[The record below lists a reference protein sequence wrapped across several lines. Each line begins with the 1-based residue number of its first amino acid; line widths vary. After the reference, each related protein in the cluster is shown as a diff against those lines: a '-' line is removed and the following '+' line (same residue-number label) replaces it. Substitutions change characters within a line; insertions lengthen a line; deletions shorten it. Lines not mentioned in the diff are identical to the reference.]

1 MRTRMKSGP
10 NGRACA
16 DYDIVNGGGRW
27 CDAAMSEAPQ
37 DPELEKKAHRAQM
50 ILYGVMIFF
59 VILPFIL
66 LWLKNR
72 GVFGHP

>member
-1 MRTRMKSGP
+1 MR
-10 NGRACA
+10 
-16 DYDIVNGGGRW
+16 
-27 CDAAMSEAPQ
+27 AMSEN

-59 VILPFIL
+59 LILPFVL

-72 GVFGHP
+72 GVFGRP